1 MKKTALLGKVITK
14 HHCIDDGIV
23 VVEDNKIIFV
33 GNQTDYDTN
42 ENSLLTQLNY
52 PDGWIIPG
60 LIDIHVHG
68 NANLD
73 VMDAEISSLRGIAKS
88 LCSYGVTSFLAT
100 TMTMPMDQ
108 ILKALYVVLEYQK
121 DPGPYAQL
129 IGVHLEGPFISPK
142 QKGAQ
147 KEEDILLPTK
157 ANIEKIQHALKD
169 QLRVVTLAPEIP
181 HAEEAIHQLSKEGT
195 ICSIGHTD
203 ATMED
208 VNTALEA
215 GATHFTHLYN
225 AMKGL
230 HHREPGVVG
239 CALLNHDASC
249 DIIADMVHV
258 HSGAVRLAYEQKT
271 RERLLLIS
279 DGMRAVGMGDGT
291 FDLGGQK
298 VNVHH
303 CIARLDD
310 GTLAGSTL
318 TLNRAIK
325 NMVQTVGTSI
335 VDAIYMG
342 STAPAKKL
350 GMDHIKGSLEIGKD
364 ADVVVL
370 SDEFEVQLTM
380 IQGKVVYQEDRLH

>member
-1 MKKTALLGKVITK
+1 MTKTAILGKVITK
-14 HHCIDDGIV
+14 HHCIDEGIV
-23 VVEDNKIIFV
+23 VVEDSKIAFV
-33 GNQTDYDTN
+33 GNQTDYNKNNDP
-42 ENSLLTQLNY
+42 SLTQLHY
-52 PDGWIIPG
+52 TGWIIPG

-73 VMDAEISSLRGIAKS
+73 VMDGKIESLRGIAKS

-108 ILKALYVVLEYQK
+108 ITQALHAVLQYQQ

-129 IGVHLEGPFISPK
+129 VGVHLEGPFISPK

-147 KEEDILLPTK
+147 KEKDILSPTQTH
-157 ANIEKIQHALKD
+157 IEQIQHLLQEK
-169 QLRVVTLAPEIP
+169 LRIVTLAPEIP
-181 HAEEAIHQLSKEGT
+181 HALEAIQAFTKQGT

-203 ATMED
+203 ATIEE
-208 VNTALEA
+208 VTKALDA

-225 AMKGL
+225 AMRGL

-239 CALLNHDASC
+239 SALLHQDASC
-249 DIIADMVHV
+249 DIIADMIHV
-258 HSGAVRLAYEQKT
+258 HPSAVRIAFEQKT
-271 RERLLLIS
+271 REKLLLIS

-298 VNVHH
+298 VNVHR

-318 TLNRAIK
+318 TLNRAVQ
-325 NMVQTVGTSI
+325 NMANTVGTSM
-335 VDAIYMG
+335 VDAVYMG

-350 GMDHIKGSLEIGKD
+350 GIDHYKGSLEIGKD
-364 ADVVVL
+364 ADIVVL
-370 SDEFEVQLTM
+370 SDDFDVHLTM
-380 IQGKVVYQEDRLH
+380 IQGQIAYQEDRLH